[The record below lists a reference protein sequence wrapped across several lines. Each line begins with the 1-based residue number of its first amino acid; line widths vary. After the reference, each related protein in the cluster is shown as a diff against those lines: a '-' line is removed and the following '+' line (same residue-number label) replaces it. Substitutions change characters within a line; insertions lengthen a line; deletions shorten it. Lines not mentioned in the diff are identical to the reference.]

1 MLNFV
6 RKVASP
12 HVQVASQPHESRKL
26 NLVVPE
32 KSCDFSYAIRKG
44 GLAVLV
50 TLKLRS
56 KKRNEIN
63 KFLSSFY
70 NTNMEISEKM
80 IWTKEY
86 QNPVEVSEIIGVYI
100 DNIDSYD
107 FRMWLCL
114 DKNIYIHIT
123 ESNGNEVIKYLFE
136 RFPY

>member
-1 MLNFV
+1 M
-6 RKVASP
+6 
-12 HVQVASQPHESRKL
+12 
-26 NLVVPE
+26 
-32 KSCDFSYAIRKG
+32 
-44 GLAVLV
+44 LV

-100 DNIDSYD
+100 DNINSYD

-114 DKNIYIHIT
+114 DKNIYINIT
-123 ESNGNEVIKYLFE
+123 DSNGNEVIKYLFE

>member
-1 MLNFV
+1 
-6 RKVASP
+6 
-12 HVQVASQPHESRKL
+12 
-26 NLVVPE
+26 
-32 KSCDFSYAIRKG
+32 
-44 GLAVLV
+44 
-50 TLKLRS
+50 
-56 KKRNEIN
+56 
-63 KFLSSFY
+63 
-70 NTNMEISEKM
+70 MEISEKM

>member
-1 MLNFV
+1 M
-6 RKVASP
+6 
-12 HVQVASQPHESRKL
+12 
-26 NLVVPE
+26 
-32 KSCDFSYAIRKG
+32 
-44 GLAVLV
+44 LV